1 MESLPFGRHYVSEL
15 AHHVKQ
21 EFVAPLQP
29 FNMRHSFTV
38 RAKYADDITYAS
50 TSKEEKNLTKVT
62 VPGQLHAYNLHVNE
76 HKTEEYTVPDATPIR
91 GKVSW
96 RKCKLLVIL
105 LDTKEDIQRRKMITI

>member
-1 MESLPFGRHYVSEL
+1 MVALLYHIYAENPD
-15 AHHVKQ
+15 
-21 EFVAPLQP
+21 VAPLQS

-50 TSKEEKNLTKVT
+50 TSKDEINLTKVT

-91 GKVSW
+91 GKDSW
-96 RKCKLLVIL
+96 RKCKLLGSL
-105 LDTKEDIQRRKMITI
+105 LDTKEDIDPYSGEK